1 MKIASK
7 SSDSGKVVY
16 TSDIIAPI
24 VKYSLDKIDGVEL
37 STAKKGSVNS
47 RRNQGIR
54 VESVSDLI
62 YIDVYVKVRFSESVR
77 DVAYK
82 VQQIIKNELETA
94 TNFKVKDVNV
104 HVVDVEFV

>member
-1 MKIASK
+1 MKIVSK
-7 SSDSGKVVY
+7 AGNNGKVVY
-16 TSDIIAPI
+16 NSDIIAPI

-54 VESVSDLI
+54 VESVSEQI
-62 YIDVYVKVRFSESVR
+62 FIDVYVKVRFSDSVR
-77 DVAYK
+77 EMAYK
-82 VQQIIKNELETA
+82 VQQVIKNELETA

-104 HVVDVEFV
+104 HVVDVEFA

>member
-1 MKIASK
+1 MKIVSK
-7 SSDSGKVVY
+7 TSEDGKVVY
-16 TSDIIAPI
+16 TSEIIEPI

-54 VESVSDLI
+54 IENVSNLI

-82 VQQIIKNELETA
+82 VQQVIKNELETA

>member
-1 MKIASK
+1 M
-7 SSDSGKVVY
+7 
-16 TSDIIAPI
+16 
-24 VKYSLDKIDGVEL
+24 
-37 STAKKGSVNS
+37 
-47 RRNQGIR
+47 
-54 VESVSDLI
+54 I